1 MHPLLGQ
8 LLAMLP
14 PDGAPWQ
21 RPARQRWIAAV
32 DAVIDVL
39 YEDGP
44 LTPAGREHASSPE
57 SDIDG
62 FSVLDLRPNP
72 PGAGVVRG
80 RHARPSASYD

>member
-1 MHPLLGQ
+1 MHPLLGE

-14 PDGAPWQ
+14 PDGAAWQ
-21 RPARQRWIAAV
+21 RPARKRWIAAV

-44 LTPAGREHASSPE
+44 LIPAARERASSRE
-57 SDIDG
+57 SDNDG

-72 PGAGVVRG
+72 PATGDVRG